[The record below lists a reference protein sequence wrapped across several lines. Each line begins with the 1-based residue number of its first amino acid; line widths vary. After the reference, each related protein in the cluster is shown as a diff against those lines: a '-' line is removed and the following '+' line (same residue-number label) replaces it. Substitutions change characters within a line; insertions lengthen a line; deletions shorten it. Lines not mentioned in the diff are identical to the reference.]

1 MSKKLQ
7 GIIFII
13 LSAFCFAWMSAFVR
27 LAGDLPSIQKSF
39 FRNFVALIFSTI
51 VLLRS
56 KEKFRFNTK
65 NLPDLFCRAFFGTIG
80 LLCNFYAV
88 DHLMLADASI
98 LNKLSPFFAV
108 VFSFFL
114 LKERIRPYQLAAVV
128 IAFIGSLFVI
138 KPSASALS
146 QTIPSLVGFA
156 GGMGAGIAYTFVR
169 KLSSQGERGAF
180 IVFFFSAFSC
190 LVTLPYILFFY
201 QPMQLWQLG
210 YLLMAGLAAAG
221 GQFTITAAYSRAPA
235 REISVFDYTQI
246 IFSSSL
252 GFFLFGQVPDVWS
265 VFGYVVICGVSVWM
279 AMMNL
284 KKSQLQA

>member
-201 QPMQLWQLG
+201 QPMQLCQLG

-284 KKSQLQA
+284 KKSHV

>member
-13 LSAFCFAWMSAFVR
+13 LSAFCFACMSAFVR

-39 FRNFVALIFSTI
+39 FRNFVALIFSTS

-88 DHLMLADASI
+88 DRLVLADASI

-114 LKERIRPYQLAAVV
+114 LKEKIRPYQLAAVA

-138 KPSASALS
+138 KPSGSALS
-146 QTIPSLVGFA
+146 QTLPSLVGFA

-169 KLSSQGERGAF
+169 KLSGQGERGPF

-190 LVTLPYILFFY
+190 VVTLPYMVFFY
-201 QPMQLWQLG
+201 HPMELWQLG
-210 YLLMAGLAAAG
+210 FLLMAGLAAAG
-221 GQFTITAAYSRAPA
+221 GQFTITAAYSCAPA

-252 GFFLFGQVPDVWS
+252 GFFLFGQVPDGWS
-265 VFGYVVICGVSVWM
+265 ILGYAVICGVSVWM

-284 KKSQLQA
+284 KKAHA

>member
-284 KKSQLQA
+284 KKSHV

>member
-39 FRNFVALIFSTI
+39 FRNFVALIFSTA

-65 NLPDLFCRAFFGTIG
+65 KLPDLFCRAFFGTIG

-201 QPMQLWQLG
+201 QPMQLCQLG

-284 KKSQLQA
+284 KKSHV